1 MVLRARRAV
10 IGLAP
15 AIAEEPRALLR
26 RREGTS
32 AQPLRVA
39 ARPSACLAQFGVF
52 HSPQAV
58 PGGGWRPSESRHGI
72 TAQTSFSSQTLCLP
86 GKQRSPGV
94 GFTLRRLL
102 ELAPYVFSVTR
113 WLQERD
119 RGGKECISHYELQ
132 PLCSGS
138 LGREIFPSLPRPSAP
153 CSSLIIFG

>member
-1 MVLRARRAV
+1 MRARRAV

-26 RREGTS
+26 RRKGTG

-39 ARPSACLAQFGVF
+39 AHPSARSAQFGVF

-58 PGGGWRPSESRHGI
+58 PGGGWRPSESSHGI
-72 TAQTSFSSQTLCLP
+72 TAQTSSFSSQTLCLP

-102 ELAPYVFSVTR
+102 ELAPYAFSVTR